1 MTMNGNHIYDAAVI
15 GAGPAGMMAAGQAAL
30 AGARVILLEKM
41 YTPGKKLS
49 ITGKKRCNLT
59 NSTDLPAFIDHFG
72 PNGRFLRQTFGLF
85 FRDDLLEFFETIGVS
100 TETERGGRVF
110 PSNGN
115 AAFVTEQLSQWT
127 SEAGARV
134 SLRSP
139 VDRLIVENRHIT
151 AIKTRDKQTIPAKA
165 VILCTGGATFTG
177 TGSTGDGYRMAQAVG
192 HTLIPL
198 RPALVPLKT
207 AGSTAQRLQGLSLRN
222 IRFSVFFD
230 QKKKIDTFGEMLFTH
245 FGISGPV
252 ILTHSGKIVDA
263 LRAGKHVSV
272 SIDLKPALDEN
283 KLDARLLRELDQ
295 GGKQHVRTMLKRL
308 LPAKMIAVCAYQN
321 DIPLDRPCHQVTAQ
335 ERRRLLVWLKDLRLE
350 VTAPLP
356 LNAGMVTMGGVSL
369 KEVDPR
375 TMMSKVVDGLFFAG
389 EVLDLAADT
398 GGFNLQ
404 AAFSTGWLAGRH
416 AAAYALDKK

>member
-1 MTMNGNHIYDAAVI
+1 MNVNHTYDVVVI
-15 GAGPAGMMAAGQAAL
+15 GAGPAGLMATGQAAL
-30 AGARVILLEKM
+30 AGAQVILLEKM
-41 YTPGKKLS
+41 DAPGKKLS
-49 ITGKKRCNLT
+49 ITGKRRGNLT
-59 NSTDLPAFIDHFG
+59 NSADLPAFIDHFG
-72 PNGRFLRQTFGLF
+72 PNGRFLHQAFGRF

-110 PSNGN
+110 PSNGD
-115 AAFVTEQLSQWT
+115 AAFVTQQISQWV
-127 SEAGARV
+127 SEAGAHIT
-134 SLRSP
+134 LRSP
-139 VDRLIVENRHIT
+139 VDRLMVKNGHIT
-151 AIKTRDKQTIPAKA
+151 AVETRDKQTIPATA

-177 TGSTGDGYRMAQAVG
+177 TGSTGDGYRMAQAAG

-230 QKKKIDTFGEMLFTH
+230 QKKVIDTFGEMLFTH

-252 ILTHSGKIVDA
+252 VLTNSGEIVDA
-263 LRAGKHVSV
+263 LHAGKHISV
-272 SIDLKPALDEN
+272 SIDLKPALDKK

-295 GGKQHVRTMLKRL
+295 GGKQYVHNMLKRL
-308 LPAKMIAVCAYQN
+308 LPAKMIAVCANQTK
-321 DIPLDRPCHQVTAQ
+321 IPLDRPCHQVTAQ
-335 ERRRLLVWLKDLRLE
+335 DRRRLLIWLKDLRLE
-350 VTAPLP
+350 VTASLP

-375 TMMSKVVDGLFFAG
+375 TMMSKVVAGLFFAG

-404 AAFSTGWLAGRH
+404 AAFSTGWLAGH
-416 AAAYALDKK
+416 SAAAHTPDKK